1 MKELGGK
8 ETKAQI
14 SKAYEAMMFKPISE
28 KKLKALSDL
37 YSEAL
42 KKYKKDK
49 TAMAELMG
57 SKDKPTD
64 PETASLVIVAGAM
77 LNMDE
82 WLNKN

>member
-1 MKELGGK
+1 M
-8 ETKAQI
+8 T
-14 SKAYEAMMFKPISE
+14 
-28 KKLKALSDL
+28 
-37 YSEAL
+37 
-42 KKYKKDK
+42 
-49 TAMAELMG
+49 ELMG